1 MPTNRSEGAAQR
13 ANRMERE
20 AKAAGQPSLEDL
32 LKAQD
37 VRMKKPNSA
46 SVRPREAPQGSPDE
60 PTLMGGVRKKPAYA
74 PTDGRKMGAPITQM
88 ATQDELQAI
97 ATDYLTEIR
106 DQWPGRKP
114 SPAQIR
120 RAQRYAEEQLNQTY

>member
-20 AKAAGQPSLEDL
+20 AKAAGDPSLEDL

-37 VRMKKPNSA
+37 VRMKKPK
-46 SVRPREAPQGSPDE
+46 APEGSPEE
-60 PTLMGGVRKKPAYA
+60 PALMGGVKMRPVYA
-74 PTDGRKMGAPITQM
+74 PTDGRKMGARVTMKPTE
-88 ATQDELQAI
+88 DELQAI

-120 RAQRYAEEQLNQTY
+120 SAQRYAEEQLNPTS

>member
-13 ANRMERE
+13 AYRMERE

-37 VRMKKPNSA
+37 VRMKKPK
-46 SVRPREAPQGSPDE
+46 APQGSPDE
-60 PTLMGGVRKKPAYA
+60 PTLMGGVRKKPVNA
-74 PTDGRKMGAPITQM
+74 PTDGRKMGAPITKM

-97 ATDYLTEIR
+97 ATDYLEGIR

-120 RAQRYAEEQLNQTY
+120 RAQRYAEEQLQ